1 MEGKWEEDLHW
12 LSLWLL
18 SGAALGITCRVWPE
32 KKHQPL
38 SLASKRDPGDGGWEW
53 GALALL
59 PRTTVVSELGQ
70 RAGTKADGLSERLGD
85 KNIRRPEK

>member
-38 SLASKRDPGDGGWEW
+38 SLASKRDPGVGG
-53 GALALL
+53 GGRTLALL